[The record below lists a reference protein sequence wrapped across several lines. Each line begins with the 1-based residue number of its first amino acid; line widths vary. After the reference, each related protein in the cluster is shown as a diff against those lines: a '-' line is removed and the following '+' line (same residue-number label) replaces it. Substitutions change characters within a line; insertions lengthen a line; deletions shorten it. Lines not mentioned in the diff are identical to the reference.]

1 MSCQWLP
8 TGELNDVAY
17 AVLHV
22 GAADVCCAV
31 RAAPSPQALKDA
43 TEAVWHEWPGQ
54 SIARLVR
61 LIEQGFGPAEYT
73 VRDLLFEER
82 ERVLRQ
88 VYGELLAGVGAEYA
102 RLYDNHR
109 HTMHVLR
116 DAGLPI
122 PEPLRQAA
130 ETVLGTRFEA
140 EIARQ
145 RRSRDPARY
154 RRALEMAEDA
164 RKRGLTLHRPSAERV
179 FGEMLCDL
187 IAEIGRSPSPE
198 RVRAARDF
206 LTLARRLDVAAIT
219 PRAQEI
225 LFELVSTRPDAADL
239 LQPLAT
245 DLGFADLA
253 AAGTVQRLT
262 A

>member
-1 MSCQWLP
+1 VACKWLP
-8 TGELNDVAY
+8 TGDVEELEF

-22 GAADVCCAV
+22 GAADVCSAV
-31 RAAPSPQALKDA
+31 EREVSRDALEALWREWASGSNPRILRAL
-43 TEAVWHEWPGQ
+43 E
-54 SIARLVR
+54 R
-61 LIEQGFGPAEYT
+61 GFGPAEHT
-73 VRDLLFEER
+73 VRDLIFEER
-82 ERVLRQ
+82 EQVLRQ

-130 ETVLGTRFEA
+130 EMVLGTRFEA

-154 RRALEMAEDA
+154 RRAIQMAEDA
-164 RKRGLTLHRPSAERV
+164 RARGLTLHQPAAQRS

-187 IAEIGRSPSPE
+187 IGELRARPLE
-198 RVRAARDF
+198 RVQAARDF
-206 LTLARRLDVAAIT
+206 LALSRKLGIEAIT
-219 PRAQEI
+219 PRAQELLWEI
-225 LFELVSTRPDAADL
+225 LRKNPAVAPALA
-239 LQPLAT
+239 PLA
-245 DLGFADLA
+245 DELGFGDIA
-253 AAGTVQRLT
+253 TVAQT
-262 A
+262 DAHATIA